1 MKRTI
6 LVTGS
11 TDGIGLQTAKDLLAA
26 GHRVVV
32 HGRSLAKAKAASDH
46 LGAHGAIAFDLGKPA
61 EIRTAAEQLSG
72 LDLGPAAPDGGLVD
86 SVVHNAGV
94 FFTDWERA
102 ADGVEATLSINH
114 LGPVLLTHTLMP
126 VFRRPDAR
134 LVFVA
139 SVAHTRAQMHWDNLD
154 LQTGYAQGY
163 PAYGRSKLANV
174 LFATALA
181 RRFDP
186 AQVTSNSLHP
196 GVVSTKLLRTGFGME
211 GPDSLQAGAAT
222 SVHLAASAD
231 VAGKTGLYWARS
243 QVTGASPLARDE
255 AEQERLWQWTHEVL
269 GLDPAS
275 WQSYT

>member
-32 HGRSLAKAKAASDH
+32 HGRSLAKAKAAADH
-46 LGAHGAIAFDLGKPA
+46 LGAHGAIAFDLGKSA
-61 EIRTAAEQLSG
+61 EILTAAEQLAG
-72 LDLGPAAPDGGLVD
+72 LDLEAGPAAKGLVD
-86 SVVHNAGV
+86 AVVHNAGV
-94 FFTDWERA
+94 FFTDWQQA

-126 VFRRPDAR
+126 MLRRPDAR

-139 SVAHTRAQMHWDNLD
+139 SVAHTRAQMHWDNMD
-154 LQTGYAQGY
+154 LQAGYAQGY

-174 LFATALA
+174 LFASALA
-181 RRFDP
+181 RRLDP
-186 AQVTSNSLHP
+186 AEVTCNSLHP

-222 SVHLAASAD
+222 SVYLASAAE